1 MDRKYIIETVNSA
14 LGEEFELDPEKLKP
28 SANIRE
34 DLRMDSLDMVD
45 MILALER
52 AFSFKLGD
60 RSKVQHIKTMGDV
73 YDFIESLAKDGI
85 VNR

>member
-1 MDRKYIIETVNSA
+1 MNKKYIIDTVNSA
-14 LGEEFELDPEKLKP
+14 LGEEFELDPEQLKP
-28 SANIRE
+28 SADIRE

-45 MILALER
+45 MILALEK

-60 RSKVQHIKTMGDV
+60 RSKVQHIKTLGDV
-73 YDFIESLAKDGI
+73 YNFIEGLAKDGI